1 MNHYYTDNS
10 DLSSERRQFTYYFD
24 NEVFRFT
31 TDNGVFSKNNV
42 DYGSYILIRSIYL
55 KDLGKSLLD
64 LGSGY
69 GPIGIILKRFHP
81 DLAVE
86 MAEVNPRAVEL
97 SILNSRENKTDI
109 RVHLCDDITSLD
121 HKFDTIVLNPPIR
134 AGQAVIYDL
143 YERSKL
149 MLNESG
155 HLYIVI
161 RKAQGAKSSIAKLET
176 LFAHVQVIEKD
187 GGYYVV
193 DSCAGEKRTII

>member
-10 DLSSERRQFTYYFD
+10 ELNSERKEFTYYFD

-42 DYGSYILIRSIYL
+42 DYGTYILIRSIYR
-55 KDLGKSLLD
+55 KDLGHSLLD

-81 DLAVE
+81 ETEVE

-97 SILNSRENKTDI
+97 SRLNGVNNKTDI
-109 RVHLCDDITSLD
+109 KVHLCDDITTLP
-121 HKFDTIVLNPPIR
+121 HRFDTIVLNPPIR
-134 AGQAVIYDL
+134 AGKAVIYDL
-143 YERSKL
+143 YARSKE
-149 MLNESG
+149 MLNEHG

-161 RKAQGAKSSIAKLET
+161 RKAQGAGSSIRELET
-176 LFAHVQVIEKD
+176 LFSEVEIIGRDSGYLVI
-187 GGYYVV
+187 
-193 DSCAGEKRTII
+193 DSHN